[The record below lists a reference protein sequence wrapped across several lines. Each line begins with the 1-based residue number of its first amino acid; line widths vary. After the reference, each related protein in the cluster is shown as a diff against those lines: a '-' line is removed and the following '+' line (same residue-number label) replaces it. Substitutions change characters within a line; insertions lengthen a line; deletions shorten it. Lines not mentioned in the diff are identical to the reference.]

1 MGDVALVFDE
11 RLIEHAFWNRRRI
24 LPRSGNIKS
33 PMTVLGGD
41 ALWEVTDHK
50 FRHAVHALVLGA
62 KKLPEIEIKGPSDMG
77 LNAFHALTVRC
88 SQCSA

>member
-1 MGDVALVFDE
+1 MAALVLDE
-11 RLIEHAFWNRRRI
+11 RWIEHAFWNRRRM
-24 LPRSGNIKS
+24 LSRFGNIKS

-41 ALWEVTDHK
+41 ALWEVTDLK
-50 FRHAVHALVLGA
+50 FWHAVNALVLGA
-62 KKLPEIEIKGPSDMG
+62 KKFPEIEIKGPPEMR